1 MRIGI
6 GHSVLTITTELNLI
20 WPCFQSQ
27 FLHKHCYYLLFF
39 RPRLLFCAFD
49 QTDLFKRYAS
59 FARKLLTLYYTV
71 I

>member
-6 GHSVLTITTELNLI
+6 RHSVLTITTEFNLI

-39 RPRLLFCAFD
+39 LNHAFLFAPLTKLIYLNIMHLLPEN
-49 QTDLFKRYAS
+49 Y
-59 FARKLLTLYYTV
+59 
-71 I
+71 